1 LIDRPQAEFDR
12 VKKPKSLE
20 HAFGR
25 LLALDTQS
33 GEIVWQQD
41 EEIFGTLLV
50 AVPKSDILLM
60 SYQPTRFRLDSE
72 RGGRMAAFRLSDGKR
87 LWDRKIEYA
96 SRPFIHHG
104 TIYAQGGAWDLATGD
119 PRPFAFKRS
128 YGCGVLAASDRLMV
142 FRSATLGYYDLTGD
156 KKTLNY
162 GGMRP
167 GCWINALPVGGVV
180 AVPDASAGCRC
191 SYLNRSWITL
201 QSASSKEAP

>member
-1 LIDRPQAEFDR
+1 MTSLMWAMRSQASAEAMVFSQSLANLRQRPSQAKVR
-12 VKKPKSLE
+12 STTHRRGRTSKP
-20 HAFGR
+20 
-25 LLALDTQS
+25 
-33 GEIVWQQD
+33 
-41 EEIFGTLLV
+41 
-50 AVPKSDILLM
+50 
-60 SYQPTRFRLDSE
+60 
-72 RGGRMAAFRLSDGKR
+72 
-87 LWDRKIEYA
+87 
-96 SRPFIHHG
+96 
-104 TIYAQGGAWDLATGD
+104 
-119 PRPFAFKRS
+119 
-128 YGCGVLAASDRLMV
+128 LAASERLMV